1 MIQPFDQAKFDRRYK
16 DIFKPAIERAG
27 FEADRVDEDPSVTV
41 VIDRIEKGINDSSV
55 CLAEITTDNAN
66 VWFELG
72 YALARK
78 KPVVMICEKHV
89 RTKFPFDVQ
98 HRNILEYDTGSR
110 SDYEELETKIV
121 ERLKA
126 IPKTGTAVE
135 IPLDEIPKKIPDL
148 SQHEKSMLNIVAHF
162 LPTDTGFLL
171 EQITLYHARA
181 IVLSPAKAQR
191 LVKQLCEKELLVRL
205 ERQSESPIYQI
216 TSLGWT
222 IVDNLPPLK
231 PKESQ
236 RRPPSGWMKPY

>member
-1 MIQPFDQAKFDRRYK
+1 MPTCFMIQPFDQAKFDRRYK

-110 SDYEELETKIV
+110 SDYEELGTKIV
-121 ERLKA
+121 DRLKA
-126 IPKTGTAVE
+126 IDKTQAV
-135 IPLDEIPKKIPDL
+135 
-148 SQHEKSMLNIVAHF
+148 V
-162 LPTDTGFLL
+162 
-171 EQITLYHARA
+171 EQLQPQSA
-181 IVLSPAKAQR
+181 IVLTVVAASRAGSFPQVTEFTAQKGTVRYDLLYPLLSIMAQIKRYLDKQAEKR
-191 LVKQLCEKELLVRL
+191 LK
-205 ERQSESPIYQI
+205 
-216 TSLGWT
+216 
-222 IVDNLPPLK
+222 N
-231 PKESQ
+231 
-236 RRPPSGWMKPY
+236 